1 MVLQDAARYTSH
13 CQCRSSVDM
22 SEPQAKVK
30 QVHHAPLRWQQLTQ
44 FLLRGGKE
52 VEKPKSTHRKH
63 SVFMDVLSCCL
74 LHVYCVHLY
83 PCHSSNYLQSK
94 TQQQMAKGQEMACNL
109 KKCGSTCQKIGR
121 ARQGTVLHPTSG
133 KICHLSCV
141 FKVTISLFVL
151 LLKRALYHRI
161 INTS

>member
-1 MVLQDAARYTSH
+1 MRSTSTARSKVMMVLQDAARYTSH

-52 VEKPKSTHRKH
+52 VEKPELKLTHRKR

-74 LHVYCVHLY
+74 LHVYCVHLFIVTL
-83 PCHSSNYLQSK
+83 PTTCKVKPSNNWQK
-94 TQQQMAKGQEMACNL
+94 VRKWPAT
-109 KKCGSTCQKIGR
+109 KKNVEALAKIGR
-121 ARQGTVLHPTSG
+121 ARKGTVLHPTSS
-133 KICHLSCV
+133 KICH
-141 FKVTISLFVL
+141 
-151 LLKRALYHRI
+151 
-161 INTS
+161 